1 MDQSLDNKRYKI
13 LWAGAS
19 INFISGLIYMWSVIS
34 KSLIEDLNFTS
45 SQASLPYT
53 TFTIS
58 FVIAMVIFGKMQD
71 KKGPRLVATFGSI
84 LMGTG
89 LILSGM
95 FTEPKILVLTM
106 GLITGAGVGILNV
119 STSPPVVKWF
129 PPEKKGMVT
138 GIVVAGAGLS
148 STMYSPLANYLI
160 ASIGVSK
167 TFIYIGI
174 IALLASL
181 ILAQILRNPSK
192 EEVSG
197 GLEQN
202 KKSNYKAV
210 IDVDWKEMLRSI
222 YFYKLWLM
230 LAFSSSAGLMIIG
243 HITNIA
249 KVQANWQGGFLL
261 VILLS
266 LFNTGGRILGGIIS
280 DKIGRLNLMKIIFTI
295 QALNMLMFSYYKS
308 PISLGIGV
316 AITGICY
323 GAAFP
328 VFPSAITDL
337 YGLKNFGINYG
348 LMFTGWGLGGIIGP
362 MVAASIFDGLGNYN
376 ISYLLAGG
384 LLFVSLGIAFTFNL
398 GGEGN
403 LRLAKVYTK

>member
-1 MDQSLDNKRYKI
+1 MNKSLNIRKYRM
-13 LWAGAS
+13 LWTAAS

-34 KSLIEDLNFTS
+34 KSLIEDLHFTS
-45 SQASLPYT
+45 KQASLPYT

-58 FVIAMVIFGKMQD
+58 FVIAMVVFGKMQD
-71 KKGPRLVATFGSI
+71 KKGPRLVATLGSI
-84 LMGTG
+84 LMGSG
-89 LILSGM
+89 LILSGL
-95 FTEPKILVLTM
+95 FTQPGVLVITM
-106 GLITGAGVGILNV
+106 GIIAGAGVGILTV

-160 ASIGVSK
+160 STIGVSK

-174 IALLASL
+174 IALFAAL
-181 ILAQILRNPSK
+181 ILAQMLRNPNQD
-192 EEVSG
+192 EIEA
-197 GLEQN
+197 GLEEN
-202 KKSNYKAV
+202 KGSNYESS
-210 IDVDWKEMLRSI
+210 IDVDWKEMLGSV

-249 KVQANWQGGFLL
+249 KVQANWQGGFIL
-261 VILLS
+261 VILIS
-266 LFNTGGRILGGIIS
+266 LFNTGGRILGGSIS
-280 DKIGRLNLMKIIFTI
+280 DKIGRLNLMKVVFSV
-295 QALNMLMFSYYKS
+295 QAINMIAFSYYKD
-308 PISLGIGV
+308 PISLGFGV
-316 AITGICY
+316 AITGLCY

-337 YGLKNFGINYG
+337 YGLRNFGVNYG

-362 MVAASIFDGLGNYN
+362 MIAASIFDEVGNYN
-376 ISYLLAGG
+376 ISYLVAAV
-384 LLFVSLGIAFTFNL
+384 LLFVSIGIAFTFNPA
-398 GGEGN
+398 GETS
-403 LRLAKVYTK
+403 LRLAKAKK